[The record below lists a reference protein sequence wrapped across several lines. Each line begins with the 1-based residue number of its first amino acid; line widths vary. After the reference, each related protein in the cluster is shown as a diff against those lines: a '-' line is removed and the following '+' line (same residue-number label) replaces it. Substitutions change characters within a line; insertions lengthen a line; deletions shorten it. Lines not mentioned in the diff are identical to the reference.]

1 MKVTVVLALPDRQCL
16 VELQLPPGATVRDA
30 VAASGLAARFPGL
43 DVASMATG
51 VWNRRC
57 GPEEALR
64 EADRV
69 ELYREITAD
78 AKALRRARAGAT
90 PSKRAR
96 SGR

>member
-1 MKVTVVLALPDRQCL
+1 MKVTVVVAWPRRQCL
-16 VELQLPPGATVRDA
+16 VRLELPEGATVRDA
-30 VAASGLAARFPGL
+30 VAASGLAARFPDL
-43 DVASMATG
+43 DIASMATG
-51 VWNRRC
+51 IWNRRC
-57 GPEEALR
+57 GPQEVLR

-90 PSKRAR
+90 PSRRAR